1 MLPFSSLFYL
11 ILNIYHLM
19 NIVVYCS
26 ANPNLPQEIT
36 SIAAALGQ
44 WIGENRHSLV
54 YGGVK
59 AGLMHLTAQAAHD
72 AGCKNI
78 VGIVPEFFKHRA
90 DPLCTDLMLA
100 RDLNDRKSKL
110 IEHGDVFVVLPGG
123 LGTIDEWI
131 STLSHLMV
139 EGIVDEGSNRPIVV
153 VNYNGMYDAQAQ
165 QLHNIAQSQFS
176 RSPLIDNSILVNNSQ
191 ELVNT
196 LNEIN
201 KL

>member
-1 MLPFSSLFYL
+1 
-11 ILNIYHLM
+11 M

-26 ANPNLPQEIT
+26 ANADLPDEIT
-36 SIAAALGQ
+36 SIATALGK
-44 WIGENRHSLV
+44 WIGEGGHSLV
-54 YGGVK
+54 YGGVN
-59 AGLMHLTAQAAHD
+59 AGLMHITAQAATE
-72 AGCKNI
+72 AGCQSV

-90 DPLCTDLMLA
+90 DPLCSELVLA

-131 STLSHLMV
+131 STLSTLVV
-139 EGIVDEGSNRPIVV
+139 EGSDRPIIV
-153 VNYNGMYDAQAQ
+153 VNYGGMFSALAE
-165 QLHNIAQSQFS
+165 QLLNTAQSQFS
-176 RSPLIDNSILVNNSQ
+176 RSPLIASSILVNNLQ
-191 ELVNT
+191 ELINK